1 MASVSSSEQSEV
13 ARSLDLSIIRYSRVW
28 EDHRVLSEAL
38 QINEND
44 DVISI
49 TRYVCT
55 CEVPGLCNFMQ
66 YFLLALV
73 IMSFAYSLISL
84 RVSVSICN
92 YAYAMANPLGQIAR
106 KEFLKFSK
114 YIMIQK
120 RHCGIWWLI
129 NSDDMIP
136 VVFLH

>member
-55 CEVPGLCNFMQ
+55 FKVP
-66 YFLLALV
+66 V
-73 IMSFAYSLISL
+73 
-84 RVSVSICN
+84 
-92 YAYAMANPLGQIAR
+92 
-106 KEFLKFSK
+106 
-114 YIMIQK
+114 
-120 RHCGIWWLI
+120 
-129 NSDDMIP
+129 
-136 VVFLH
+136 